1 MKFFYEIPT
10 RVLAS
15 RLGAQLQKYSQY
27 PSIRTLCATVT
38 LVGCDEEFGPQVF
51 RVDPSG
57 SFVGYKAIAT
67 GSKEQEAMSHLEK
80 QYKKNEGQWTQKET
94 VETAIKTLSQI
105 VSSDFKASEIE
116 IGIAT
121 VDKPHFRKLKE
132 GEIEDFLNEMA
143 DGM

>member
-1 MKFFYEIPT
+1 M
-10 RVLAS
+10 
-15 RLGAQLQKYSQY
+15 
-27 PSIRTLCATVT
+27 
-38 LVGCDEEFGPQVF
+38 F